1 MVRVQFIH
9 SAIGVRFPPP
19 VAPEKDEFAERQRPM
34 KVSMSRM
41 EDSETLQD
49 LGRAS
54 IQIVHDLKNQLNGL
68 KLYATF
74 LRKRIEKNERPED
87 EQETILKL
95 IAGLDRAASDL
106 ATIVEYGR
114 QIELKKQSGFEV
126 QKVLRTVLSSL
137 DGPGAQIVVD
147 PSSDSVQGTF
157 DPLKLTD
164 AFKWI
169 STAAIKNRRP
179 EDGTESKRV
188 SVKIAAV
195 GDAGALIEWS
205 GVSRMDHDPFHSFV
219 GSEEIRLA
227 LAAKII
233 EAHGG
238 SAELAEDRFVVK
250 LPLSG

>member
-1 MVRVQFIH
+1 
-9 SAIGVRFPPP
+9 
-19 VAPEKDEFAERQRPM
+19 
-34 KVSMSRM
+34 MSRM

-74 LRKRIEKNERPED
+74 LRRRIEKGERPDD
-87 EQETILKL
+87 ERETIAKL
-95 IAGLDRAASDL
+95 MAGLDRAASDL

-114 QIELKKQSGFEV
+114 KIELKKQPGFEV
-126 QKVLRTVLSSL
+126 QKVLRTVCSTV
-137 DGPGAQIVVD
+137 DGRGTEIVVD
-147 PSSDSVQGTF
+147 SSSDSVQGNF

-169 STAAIKNRRP
+169 SAAAIKNRLP
-179 EDGTESKRV
+179 GEDGSGAQPV
-188 SVKIAAV
+188 SVKVAAV
-195 GDAGALIEWS
+195 DSTDAIIEWS
-205 GVSRMDHDPFHSFV
+205 GLRKIDHDPFHSFM

-238 SAELAEDRFVVK
+238 SAKLAEDRFVVQ
-250 LPLSG
+250 LPL

>member
-1 MVRVQFIH
+1 
-9 SAIGVRFPPP
+9 
-19 VAPEKDEFAERQRPM
+19 
-34 KVSMSRM
+34 MSRT
-41 EDSETLQD
+41 EDNETLQD

-74 LRKRIEKNERPED
+74 LRRRIEKSDRPED
-87 EQETILKL
+87 EQETITKL
-95 IAGLDRAASDL
+95 MAGLDRAASDL

-114 QIELKKQSGFEV
+114 QIELKKQPGFEV
-126 QKVLRTVLSSL
+126 QKVLRTVCSSF
-137 DGPGAQIVVD
+137 DGSGSQIVVD
-147 PSSDSVQGTF
+147 PSSDSVQGDF

-169 STAAIKNRRP
+169 STAAIKNRRNDDAEAKP
-179 EDGTESKRV
+179 V
-188 SVKIAAV
+188 SVKVAAV
-195 GDAGALIEWS
+195 DEHAAVVEWS
-205 GVSRMDHDPFHSFV
+205 GLRQIDHDPFHAFK

-238 SAELAEDRFVVK
+238 SAKLADDRFVVQ
-250 LPLSG
+250 LPISA

>member
-1 MVRVQFIH
+1 
-9 SAIGVRFPPP
+9 
-19 VAPEKDEFAERQRPM
+19 
-34 KVSMSRM
+34 MSKM

-74 LRKRIEKNERPED
+74 LRRRIEKSERPED
-87 EQETILKL
+87 EQETIAKL
-95 IAGLDRAASDL
+95 MAGLDRAASDL

-114 QIELKKQSGFEV
+114 KIELKKQPGFEV
-126 QKVLRTVLSSL
+126 QKALRTVCSTF
-137 DGPGAQIVVD
+137 DGPGSEIVMD
-147 PSSDSVQGTF
+147 SNSDSVQGSF

-169 STAAIKNRRP
+169 SAAAIKNRMANN
-179 EDGTESKRV
+179 DGAEAKPV
-188 SVKIAAV
+188 SVKVAAV
-195 GDAGALIEWS
+195 DNQDAIIEWS
-205 GVSRMDHDPFHSFV
+205 GLRKIDHDPFHSFM

-238 SAELAEDRFVVK
+238 SARLAEDRFVVQ
-250 LPLSG
+250 LPLSQ

>member
-1 MVRVQFIH
+1 
-9 SAIGVRFPPP
+9 
-19 VAPEKDEFAERQRPM
+19 M
-34 KVSMSRM
+34 KVSMSKM

-74 LRKRIEKNERPED
+74 LRRRIEKSERPED
-87 EQETILKL
+87 EQETIAKL
-95 IAGLDRAASDL
+95 MAGLDRAASDL

-114 QIELKKQSGFEV
+114 KIELKKQPGFEV
-126 QKVLRTVLSSL
+126 QKVLRTVCSTF
-137 DGPGAQIVVD
+137 DGAAEIVVD
-147 PSSDSVQGTF
+147 SGSDSVQGSF

-169 STAAIKNRRP
+169 SAAAIKNRMAS
-179 EDGTESKRV
+179 EDGKGAAPV
-188 SVKIAAV
+188 SVKVAAV
-195 GDAGALIEWS
+195 DNQDAVIEWS
-205 GVSRMDHDPFHSFV
+205 GLRKIDHDPFHSFV

-238 SAELAEDRFVVK
+238 SAKLAEDRFVVQ
-250 LPLSG
+250 LPLSQ